1 MIKSDF
7 YTKIILTVIALNLC
21 YLSFQS
27 GINVNTSANQK
38 NIAKANLF
46 PINNDKPKEN
56 YALVPL
62 NEDGSINVKIN
73 NTDDIDV
80 NIRNI
85 DTYDKMRVSIEDI
98 NTSDELDVNI
108 DETGGGWIS
117 SGGPIK
123 VKID

>member
-1 MIKSDF
+1 MKLDA

-21 YLSFQS
+21 YLSFNSSLNTNQDN
-27 GINVNTSANQK
+27 NVAE
-38 NIAKANLF
+38 AGLF
-46 PINNDKPKEN
+46 SFNNEKSKEN

-62 NEDGSINVKIN
+62 NDDGSINVKIS

-108 DETGGGWIS
+108 DEIGGGWIS